1 MISVTANVV
10 PGLMRRLM
18 DESDSTLADRLK
30 PLMNW
35 LFVHP
40 NPIGVNTILAMTGA
54 TKPVFRLPYVPLDT
68 ELRQTGMDLLQQFES
83 GDWVGPSLEL
93 MRDEDFQLVA

>member
-1 MISVTANVV
+1 
-10 PGLMRRLM
+10 
-18 DESDSTLADRLK
+18 
-30 PLMNW
+30 MNW

-40 NPIGVNTILAMTGA
+40 NPIGVNTALAMTGA

-83 GDWVGPSLEL
+83 GDLVGPSLEL
-93 MRDEDFQLVA
+93 LRDEDFQLVA